1 MSLPELVRKRK
12 RETRGDDRRG
22 SVKKAMPEK
31 SAVVVSTV
39 RLPFRAPPKFGSKK
53 YFCFTSQVMNSS
65 APAGTQP
72 AAEESCLLPA
82 LVGSCSLQSEWACLR
97 YRRCTSPTSTS
108 LVLLRMSRKSKWMM
122 EGNLSTPL
130 V

>member
-72 AAEESCLLPA
+72 GAEEAGLLAA
-82 LVGSCSLQSEWACLR
+82 LVGGWLWSLQSEWPCLR
-97 YRRCTSPTSTS
+97 YKRWTRPTSTS
-108 LVLLRMSRKSKWMM
+108 LVLLSMSRKSK
-122 EGNLSTPL
+122 
-130 V
+130 